1 MGNSAVFAQ
10 MTLHEMLHSWDGRP
24 PFSFCFLPVSPRDPI
39 FPSSGDRSWG
49 DTSHAS
55 YTLKSLCVP
64 QLTTQPS
71 IRPSPLPFKSVVHQ
85 DIYRHTRIYSSED
98 LDCFLLVAWVL
109 TRIYAVQTWAEVCRR
124 IILLDL
130 GACSFVLGAG
140 GWGER
145 SRIGTV

>member
-1 MGNSAVFAQ
+1 M
-10 MTLHEMLHSWDGRP
+10 
-24 PFSFCFLPVSPRDPI
+24 
-39 FPSSGDRSWG
+39 
-49 DTSHAS
+49 
-55 YTLKSLCVP
+55 
-64 QLTTQPS
+64 
-71 IRPSPLPFKSVVHQ
+71 
-85 DIYRHTRIYSSED
+85 
-98 LDCFLLVAWVL
+98 